1 MSLKIIDIG
10 FEWWKRDRHSKDA
23 RKARRTDKRL
33 GARKIRRESDRE
45 AEAREREAMILWDNL
60 MAIENTTG
68 LTE

>member
-23 RKARRTDKRL
+23 RKARRADKRL
-33 GARKIRRESDRE
+33 GARKTRRESDRE
-45 AEAREREAMILWDNL
+45 AEQRAREEMILENNL
-60 MAIENTTG
+60 LAIENTAG